1 MVDVFS
7 LFQRDERISSPP
19 HSHASDYL
27 FHQFSPDESAR
38 DHGLVDHDR
47 SVVVFEA
54 ACDKNVFFGERY
66 VGERERE
73 KERKTKF
80 ETHYSFGYTKH
91 KGNIIIVPERVIG
104 KHQNNPEKRPVFH
117 AERRNEEGEEHGEE
131 GGVHR
136 WNAASV
142 PPYAVVVVVVVVVV
156 ETRRLSVFL
165 SLALLL
171 CARRM
176 RILCKA
182 KLNTFFN

>member
-47 SVVVFEA
+47 SVVFE

-136 WNAASV
+136 SHAV
-142 PPYAVVVVVVVVVV
+142 RVAVVVERGVSRYLSRFVV
-156 ETRRLSVFL
+156 RAQNAGFY
-165 SLALLL
+165 
-171 CARRM
+171 
-176 RILCKA
+176 IGK
-182 KLNTFFN
+182 N

>member
-47 SVVVFEA
+47 SVVFE

-91 KGNIIIVPERVIG
+91 KGNIIVPERVIG

-136 WNAASV
+136 WNAAS
-142 PPYAVVVVVVVVVV
+142 PPRWWWWWWWKRGVSRYF
-156 ETRRLSVFL
+156 SL
-165 SLALLL
+165 SLCC
-171 CARRM
+171 CARAECGFYARQ
-176 RILCKA
+176 
-182 KLNTFFN
+182 N

>member
-54 ACDKNVFFGERY
+54 SCDKNVFFGERY

-91 KGNIIIVPERVIG
+91 KGNIIVPERVIG

-142 PPYAVVVVVVVVVV
+142 PPRWWWKRGVSRYF
-156 ETRRLSVFL
+156 SL
-165 SLALLL
+165 SLCC
-171 CARRM
+171 CARAECGFYARQ
-176 RILCKA
+176 
-182 KLNTFFN
+182 N

>member
-54 ACDKNVFFGERY
+54 SCDKNVFL
-66 VGERERE
+66 VSDTSERERE
-73 KERKTKF
+73 RERETKF

-91 KGNIIIVPERVIG
+91 KNIIVPERDNTR
-104 KHQNNPEKRPVFH
+104 KPEQPR
-117 AERRNEEGEEHGEE
+117 
-131 GGVHR
+131 
-136 WNAASV
+136 
-142 PPYAVVVVVVVVVV
+142 
-156 ETRRLSVFL
+156 ETSRFPCR
-165 SLALLL
+165 AQ
-171 CARRM
+171 
-176 RILCKA
+176 K
-182 KLNTFFN
+182 

>member
-1 MVDVFS
+1 MS
-7 LFQRDERISSPP
+7 ER
-19 HSHASDYL
+19 
-27 FHQFSPDESAR
+27 
-38 DHGLVDHDR
+38 
-47 SVVVFEA
+47 
-54 ACDKNVFFGERY
+54 ER
-66 VGERERE
+66 ERERE
-73 KERKTKF
+73 KDEIRL
-80 ETHYSFGYTKH
+80 HQ
-91 KGNIIIVPERVIG
+91 KGNKMYLPDGIIREN
-104 KHQNNPEKRPVFH
+104 QNNPEKRPVFH

-182 KLNTFFN
+182 KLNTFF

>member
-7 LFQRDERISSPP
+7 LFQRDERISPPP
-19 HSHASDYL
+19 HSLHVSDYL
-27 FHQFSPDESAR
+27 FHQFSPDESAC

-47 SVVVFEA
+47 SVVFE

-80 ETHYSFGYTKH
+80 ETYYSFGYTKH

-136 WNAASV
+136 PA
-142 PPYAVVVVVVVVVV
+142 VVVVVV
-156 ETRRLSVFL
+156 ETRRLSVSLF
-165 SLALLL
+165 LALLL
-171 CARRM
+171 CARKNADFM
-176 RILCKA
+176 QGKIEHI
-182 KLNTFFN
+182 FN

>member
-47 SVVVFEA
+47 SVVFE

-73 KERKTKF
+73 KERQSSRHTNSVTPNTK
-80 ETHYSFGYTKH
+80 G
-91 KGNIIIVPERVIG
+91 ILVPERVIG
-104 KHQNNPEKRPVFH
+104 KHQNDPEKRPVFH

-136 WNAASV
+136 WNAASLGISLSRF
-142 PPYAVVVVVVVVVV
+142 VVVRAQNADFMQGKI
-156 ETRRLSVFL
+156 EHIF
-165 SLALLL
+165 
-171 CARRM
+171 
-176 RILCKA
+176 
-182 KLNTFFN
+182 

>member
-47 SVVVFEA
+47 SVVFE

-73 KERKTKF
+73 KDKVRDTIIRLHQTER
-80 ETHYSFGYTKH
+80 EYYYLRG
-91 KGNIIIVPERVIG
+91 
-104 KHQNNPEKRPVFH
+104 
-117 AERRNEEGEEHGEE
+117 
-131 GGVHR
+131 
-136 WNAASV
+136 
-142 PPYAVVVVVVVVVV
+142 
-156 ETRRLSVFL
+156 
-165 SLALLL
+165 
-171 CARRM
+171 
-176 RILCKA
+176 
-182 KLNTFFN
+182 

>member
-73 KERKTKF
+73 RERKKDKVRDTLLIRLHQTQR
-80 ETHYSFGYTKH
+80 EYYYST
-91 KGNIIIVPERVIG
+91 
-104 KHQNNPEKRPVFH
+104 
-117 AERRNEEGEEHGEE
+117 
-131 GGVHR
+131 
-136 WNAASV
+136 
-142 PPYAVVVVVVVVVV
+142 
-156 ETRRLSVFL
+156 
-165 SLALLL
+165 
-171 CARRM
+171 
-176 RILCKA
+176 
-182 KLNTFFN
+182 

>member
-54 ACDKNVFFGERY
+54 SCDKNVFFGERY

-91 KGNIIIVPERVIG
+91 KGNIIVPERVIG

-136 WNAASV
+136 WNAAS
-142 PPYAVVVVVVVVVV
+142 
-156 ETRRLSVFL
+156 LGISL
-165 SLALLL
+165 SLALLS
-171 CARRM
+171 ARAEW
-176 RILCKA
+176 ILFKA
-182 KLNTFFN
+182 KLNTFLFVDS

>member
-47 SVVVFEA
+47 SVVFEA
-54 ACDKNVFFGERY
+54 RKNVFGERCRR
-66 VGERERE
+66 ERERE
-73 KERKTKF
+73 RRNSVTK
-80 ETHYSFGYTKH
+80 
-91 KGNIIIVPERVIG
+91 KGIKRVLPDGIIREN
-104 KHQNNPEKRPVFH
+104 QNNPEKRPVFH

-136 WNAASV
+136 SHAV
-142 PPYAVVVVVVVVVV
+142 RVAVVVERGVSRYLSRFVV
-156 ETRRLSVFL
+156 FG
-165 SLALLL
+165 
-171 CARRM
+171 RRM
-176 RILCKA
+176 RDFTWA
-182 KLNTFFN
+182 KIEPFV